1 VRWEAANRAAAI
13 QPCSTTGE
21 SVRKVPESARPRR
34 SDGAQTRA
42 RLKAAAQRLFATRG
56 IDGVTVRDLIAAA
69 GQRNNA
75 SLSYHFGTKEDLA
88 RELII
93 DGAKILDDRRRAMLA
108 ALEGAGRELT
118 VREVLDVLCV
128 PVVELSEE
136 PSQASYTQM
145 IANLELNDRAFV
157 RDTLGDTWNFGYR
170 RCVEHLLG
178 LIPDVPR
185 PILEQRISLA
195 VIYMN
200 AVAAAREQS
209 LGAPGESRLWSTP
222 YAMAN
227 VLDTIQA
234 MLGVLPSEHTRAA
247 AGLLG
252 RNADS
257 GQRE

>member
-1 VRWEAANRAAAI
+1 VV
-13 QPCSTTGE
+13 STV
-21 SVRKVPESARPRR
+21 SESARPRR
-34 SDGAQTRA
+34 SDGAQTRT
-42 RLKAAAQRLFATRG
+42 RLKAAGQRLFAARG
-56 IDGVTVRDLIAAA
+56 IDGVTVRDLVAAA

-75 SLSYHFGTKEDLA
+75 SLSYYFGSKEDLA

-93 DGAKILDDRRRAMLA
+93 DGATILDDRRRTMLA
-108 ALEGAGRELT
+108 LLEGAGREPT

-128 PVVELSEE
+128 PVVELSAE
-136 PSQASYTQM
+136 PSQASYLQM

-157 RDTLGDTWNFGYR
+157 RDTLGDTWNVGYR

-185 PILEQRISLA
+185 QILEQRISFA

-200 AVAAAREQS
+200 AVAAARERS

-227 VLDTIQA
+227 LLDTIQA
-234 MLGVLPSEHTRAA
+234 MLAAPPSEQTRAA
-247 AGLLG
+247 AGLIEH
-252 RNADS
+252 NADS
-257 GQRE
+257 DRYR